1 MREYEITIILQP
13 GMEEA
18 ARNELLERVLGWMT
32 TGSEEEAAK
41 PVVNHWGRRF
51 MAYEIQGH
59 QEGYYVYYE
68 ANLDPAQIRELER
81 NFQFTED
88 ILRYLVVRKEA

>member
-13 GMEEA
+13 GLEET
-18 ARNELLERVLGWMT
+18 ARTELLERVLGWMT
-32 TGSEEEAAK
+32 SQDEEAPK
-41 PVVNHWGRRF
+41 PVVNHWGKRY

-68 ANLDPAQIRELER
+68 ANLDPAQIQELER
-81 NFQFTED
+81 NFQFAED
-88 ILRYLVVRKEA
+88 IMRYLVVRKEE

>member
-1 MREYEITIILQP
+1 MREYEITLILQP
-13 GMEEA
+13 GLEETP
-18 ARNELLERVLGWMT
+18 RKQLLERILGWMT
-32 TGSEEEAAK
+32 NGAEEAEK
-41 PVVNHWGRRF
+41 PVVNHWGKRF

-68 ANLDPAQIRELER
+68 AKLDPAQIQELER

-88 ILRYLVVRKEA
+88 IIRYLVVRKDE

>member
-13 GMEEA
+13 GLEET
-18 ARNELLERVLGWMT
+18 ARTELLERVLGWMT
-32 TGSEEEAAK
+32 SQDEEAPK
-41 PVVNHWGRRF
+41 PVVNHWGKRY

-68 ANLDPAQIRELER
+68 ANLDPAQIQELER
-81 NFQFTED
+81 NFQFVED
-88 ILRYLVVRKEA
+88 IMRYLVVRKEE